1 MWPDLVV
8 QRSPSRAAK
17 GGHGEQ
23 GNATARF
30 LEDNLK
36 ARNRPGAGSGPA
48 ATQVVRILRS
58 DSSTE
63 ARKQSIPEPPRD
75 SARRSS
81 VVWRRQ
87 LKEERRHAVF
97 HLRERHRIDY
107 LLADAIE
114 VLAAEVGPSPK
125 VVELHDAHRYAE
137 FLRVAML
144 PALQLLRQRS
154 LHIAV
159 HPHALGVVLAGNAR
173 HHGAVDL
180 VERDESALEAELTGL
195 LDDQA
200 DAARRRGHDADGVR
214 LLSQQPQQDG
224 VEFGHAALKELFG
237 DDLVTQLLDEVRLHL
252 HRPPARIVVRRD
264 RGDTFDLRLM
274 LLNPLP
280 ERRGLGRRRETLE
293 REGVFRAHEPL
304 GIREG
309 QCQNPRFDDGL
320 FVRLGHRS
328 PEDGDVLD
336 AVLGDEPID
345 RRHALGDDVLVIVSH
360 DLKPVLLTTHLE
372 ATLAVDLVEDELGR
386 LLVGNA
392 PWRGGAGQWRR
403 DPELDDIRGAGSAR
417 ADGREERRRDERNP
431 CHGDRWLHRRSLP
444 WIVRVKASGHR
455 GPCDPAYR
463 SPGMVARDDN
473 TLGRFCGR
481 FRVPCSIQHPALA
494 TNQRV
499 LRRVYR
505 WKATR

>member
-30 LEDNLK
+30 LEDDLQ

-48 ATQVVRILRS
+48 ATQMVRILRS

-125 VVELHDAHRYAE
+125 VVELHDAHRFADLLRIEALGLLDGSHEREGRVGEVDARRVPLAE

-252 HRPPARIVVRRD
+252 HRPPEI
-264 RGDTFDLRLM
+264 G
-274 LLNPLP
+274 
-280 ERRGLGRRRETLE
+280 
-293 REGVFRAHEPL
+293 
-304 GIREG
+304 
-309 QCQNPRFDDGL
+309 
-320 FVRLGHRS
+320 
-328 PEDGDVLD
+328 
-336 AVLGDEPID
+336 
-345 RRHALGDDVLVIVSH
+345 
-360 DLKPVLLTTHLE
+360 
-372 ATLAVDLVEDELGR
+372 
-386 LLVGNA
+386 
-392 PWRGGAGQWRR
+392 
-403 DPELDDIRGAGSAR
+403 
-417 ADGREERRRDERNP
+417 
-431 CHGDRWLHRRSLP
+431 
-444 WIVRVKASGHR
+444 
-455 GPCDPAYR
+455 
-463 SPGMVARDDN
+463 
-473 TLGRFCGR
+473 
-481 FRVPCSIQHPALA
+481 
-494 TNQRV
+494 
-499 LRRVYR
+499 
-505 WKATR
+505 